1 MLIVPTQDIVFAVK
15 KDGSLISNF
24 TEKRGGGDKINP
36 SYFLLLFKGLKKF
49 VETCSEREL
58 AAYALTDII
67 MSSDIHKALIERM
80 EAQKASKE

>member
-24 TEKRGGGDKINP
+24 TEKRGGEDKVNP

-49 VETCSEREL
+49 VETCSEHEL
-58 AAYALTDII
+58 AAYALVDII
-67 MSSDIHKALIERM
+67 MSKDVQKAIIERI